1 MGWVLYRLGRLQES
15 RDYLQR
21 AYDMTQD
28 SEIAAHLG
36 EVMWAMGDRDA
47 ARALWQSARKASPGD
62 PLLEDT
68 VRRYLP

>member
-1 MGWVLYRLGRLQES
+1 
-15 RDYLQR
+15 
-21 AYDMTQD
+21 MTQD